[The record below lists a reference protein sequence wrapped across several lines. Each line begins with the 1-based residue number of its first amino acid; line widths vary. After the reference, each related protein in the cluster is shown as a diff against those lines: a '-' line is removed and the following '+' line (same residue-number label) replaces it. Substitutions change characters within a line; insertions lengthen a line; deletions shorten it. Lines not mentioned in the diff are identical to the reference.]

1 MRKRE
6 KMKSF
11 VVLMLLSV
19 GLLVIALIAMG
30 VKILFVK
37 NGKFPSSSV
46 GKNPA
51 LAKQGIRCAK
61 HEEIARFR
69 KMQKLKLHKI
79 NPKKLSV
86 VRD

>member
-1 MRKRE
+1 MN
-6 KMKSF
+6 SF

-19 GLLVIALIAMG
+19 GLLVIALLGMG

-69 KMQKLKLHKI
+69 KLRENSLKKI
-79 NPKKLSV
+79 NPNKLRIVS
-86 VRD
+86 

>member
-1 MRKRE
+1 MN
-6 KMKSF
+6 SF
-11 VVLMLLSV
+11 VVMLLLSV
-19 GLLVIALIAMG
+19 GLLVIALLGMG
-30 VKILFVK
+30 VKIIFVK

-69 KMQKLKLHKI
+69 KLQKRKMQKIDPNKLKF
-79 NPKKLSV
+79 V
-86 VRD
+86 G

>member
-1 MRKRE
+1 
-6 KMKSF
+6 MKSF
-11 VVLMLLSV
+11 GILVLLSV
-19 GLLVIALIAMG
+19 GLLVIAMVAMA

-46 GKNPA
+46 GKN

-69 KMQKLKLHKI
+69 KLQENKLKKI
-79 NPKKLSV
+79 NPGQLKIVKE
-86 VRD
+86 

>member
-1 MRKRE
+1 
-6 KMKSF
+6 MKAF
-11 VVLMLLSV
+11 GVLMLLSV
-19 GLLVIALIAMG
+19 GLLLIAFVAMG

-69 KMQKLKLHKI
+69 KLYKKNIHKIDPNKLKLV
-79 NPKKLSV
+79 SE
-86 VRD
+86 